1 MDVRLDMCSVNL
13 RYKAVGGF
21 LRGMSVFGALLYD
34 WRIFFV
40 RPKMNMLCAFDV
52 ETSVVSIQTLR
63 VAPNN
68 IEVQNGLIG
77 FWILKCFYM
86 MGTFLHFSRFCCF
99 APFR

>member
-52 ETSVVSIQTLR
+52 ETS
-63 VAPNN
+63 
-68 IEVQNGLIG
+68 
-77 FWILKCFYM
+77 
-86 MGTFLHFSRFCCF
+86 
-99 APFR
+99 APFRIEAQNGFLSDVGY